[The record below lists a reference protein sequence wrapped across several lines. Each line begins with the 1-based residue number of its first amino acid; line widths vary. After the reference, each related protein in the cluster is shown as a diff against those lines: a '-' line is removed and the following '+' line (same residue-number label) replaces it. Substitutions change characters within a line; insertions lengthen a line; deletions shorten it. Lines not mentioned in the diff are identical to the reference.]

1 MVERVRWLDA
11 EPTNERVDERRFYI
25 ERPSGRVPGIAW
37 LPFKEAPCPLVLLGH
52 GGSGHKRSERNSRL
66 ATWFATHAGIAAVA
80 IDGPFHGER
89 VASPLAPM
97 EYQRLIQ
104 LEGLDAVSARMTS
117 DWRAALTA
125 VAALGVVDT
134 TRLGYLGLS
143 MGTRFGLP
151 VCATLGDALRV
162 AVFGK
167 FGFRHAPGFYTA
179 SDTATRLR
187 ETAAEVR
194 APALFHLQWDD
205 ELFPREGQL
214 ELFEHLGSITKRLIA
229 YNGAH
234 GDTDASAPSIWAEFI
249 ASQLRPDARVHE
261 R

>member
-1 MVERVRWLDA
+1 MRWIDA

-37 LPFKEAPCPLVLLGH
+37 LPLEETPCPLVLLGH

-66 ATWFATHAGIAAVA
+66 ATWFAAHAGIAAIA

-89 VASPLAPM
+89 VASALSPAQ
-97 EYQRLIQ
+97 YRRLIQ

-134 TRLGYLGLS
+134 THLAYLGLS

-151 VCATLGDALRV
+151 LCATLGDALRG
-162 AVFGK
+162 AVLGK
-167 FGFRHAPGFYTA
+167 FGLRHAAGFYAA
-179 SDTATRLR
+179 SDTTDLLR
-187 ETAAEVR
+187 ETAAQVR
-194 APALFHLQWDD
+194 APVLFHLQWDD

-214 ELFEHLGSITKRLIA
+214 ELFEHLGARTKRLIA
-229 YNGAH
+229 YSGTH
-234 GDTDASAPSIWAEFI
+234 GVTDAGAPSLWAEFI
-249 ASQLRPDARVHE
+249 ASQLRPDVDLDARVRE